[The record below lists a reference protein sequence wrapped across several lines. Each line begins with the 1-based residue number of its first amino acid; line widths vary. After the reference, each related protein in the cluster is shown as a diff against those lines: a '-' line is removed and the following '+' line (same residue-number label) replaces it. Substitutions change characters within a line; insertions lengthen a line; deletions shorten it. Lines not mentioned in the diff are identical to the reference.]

1 MIWITPLLPSPPR
14 RCCAP
19 GLAVLLLLLLS
30 ALAAA
35 PPAAA
40 LQGAPVAELVLTAE
54 PQDMVVLPGRPA
66 LLTCEAEARSDV
78 SSARPSVSWRGADGQ
93 LLTFIGDSYRS
104 QLANGSLY
112 ISAFGEEDGAAAAE
126 YQCLASLEAVGS
138 VLTRTAR
145 LQLASAT
152 RMVQQP
158 ADLRVFPGQTAH
170 FACVTHSVPAARVA
184 WLKNDRPLALDR
196 ARMQVMPSG
205 ALEIDEVQA
214 SDQGAYQ
221 CNASATASATLSA
234 RATLTIDMDIEA
246 AESIMAPVFIATPRS
261 TVVMAGDNVTLDCA
275 ANGNPKPE
283 ISWLKDGVTIDMLH
297 LDSRFRRVG
306 TGSLQVLHVE
316 ESDAG
321 DYQCRAENREDSV
334 DASATLEVQVPPRFI
349 KQPQNKVAVE
359 KEDLELE
366 CEVYGKPEPKVYWVK
381 NGDNIT
387 QNEYLQVVGG
397 YNLRILGLMSMDS
410 GIFQCLASNP
420 AGNIQAAARLTVVS
434 SDSEL
439 PPSDNKSSTHTP
451 RFIVS
456 SSSSN
461 LKIHNTLTSRA
472 LPRPSHAPPPLHSDS
487 GDSYDDDDDD
497 DDDDADDADDDEN
510 DDGDDNN
517 EYDGDLM
524 TPNVAGRDPQ
534 SSNFGDEIGSS
545 EPPVRLPGAPSEPR
559 DLEAV
564 IVTTRFV
571 TLRWKEPEDKNGDID
586 TYSVFYRQ
594 DGSQRERVMNTSR
607 SRLEEANVPG
617 LQPDRKYHFRV
628 VAYNQIG
635 AGPSSPAITVTTSP
649 EVHVPSPPLD
659 LVAVPLNHK
668 SLLIKWKPPVTSD
681 GPILHYKLFYMEG
694 ESAVEHHIETGETHY
709 ELKEL
714 EEYTEYCLWVI
725 AVNKNGQGASTEEV
739 TARTLSAAPTDP
751 PQNVTLEAA
760 GTTSVTVRWE
770 PPPREGQN
778 GVVTGYKLRY
788 RKKDSGRRSGK
799 GDTVTAAGNRRLY
812 TLTDLERGSVY
823 MVRLYAMNVNGT
835 GPPTDWYT
843 IETPQKD
850 LDESS
855 VPDIPAMLKLRPMV
869 DSMQVSWMPPGD
881 QNIKV
886 RGYTIGWGKG
896 VPDVYSQLL
905 DDKAR
910 TYTIE
915 GLEPNSEYVISVR
928 AFNDVGDG
936 QPRYESNRTRE
947 ESTPEPMSPLIPPV
961 GLKAVVLSATSVVVY
976 WTDTTLSQSQFV
988 TDSRY
993 YVVRY
998 TSFHL
1003 NQRYKYYNS
1012 TDLNCMIDDLKPHT
1026 QYEFTVKVVKGR
1038 RQSPWSMVVLNT
1050 TSEAP
1055 PASPPRDLTVVG
1067 VDNHPSSVNLN
1078 WQPPRQ
1084 PNGEITG
1091 YIIYYTTDSTL
1102 RDRDWVVEG
1111 VMGDKMTTTIKGL
1124 TPSTTYFFKI
1134 QARNGKGA
1142 GPFSPT
1148 VSLTTTASS
1157 VSSAEAGQTGKEN
1170 RGLNGNMLMYVI
1182 IGVVGSIVLVVIIG
1196 VAVVCCRRSNQGQ
1209 ERSKKGYM
1217 KGNTKT
1223 TKPDIKPPDLWIHHD
1238 QMELKNMDKC
1248 GNNHGNPNGE
1258 TSSSSHTLATTL
1270 PRSGASNT
1278 HQDYSSDGPPK
1289 YQHHTNSLDK
1299 RNYISSYVGNS
1310 LSPPDEK
1317 SATARRII
1325 KAKPIISLPL
1335 DGEPMREPVATA
1347 TPISNGNLSQTQ
1359 TDGRPLYPRT
1369 QYSMARAHVTMDPSG
1384 AASESP
1390 YSLQGGYDTVS
1401 SIPGGVGAPG
1411 PPILHHTPN
1420 HSAAYSAG
1428 LPPSQQ
1434 LPPPLQ
1440 VGQSPAPQPGP
1451 GLGLATVQECN
1462 SSASS
1467 SAGSTVGSTICS
1479 GVGVGVG
1486 VGGGVAT
1493 KRLQG
1498 HPLKSFSVPAPPPPP
1513 QSAPCT
1519 PQQKHIGP
1527 VSGVSVRPHQGSSSP
1542 YKKPSLVATTT
1553 AVPVGGPRGA
1563 PVNSNLSSGLHDPGR
1578 LQPSYSTEELN
1589 QEMANLEGLMKDLNA
1604 ITASEFEC

>member
-1 MIWITPLLPSPPR
+1 MD
-14 RCCAP
+14 
-19 GLAVLLLLLLS
+19 G
-30 ALAAA
+30 AA
-35 PPAAA
+35 
-40 LQGAPVAELVLTAE
+40 GVADLVLTAE
-54 PQDMVVLPGRPA
+54 PRDLVVLPRRPA
-66 LLTCEAEARSDV
+66 LLECEAEARSDV
-78 SSARPSVSWRGADGQ
+78 HLQARPSVSWRGADGQ
-93 LLTFIGDSYRS
+93 LLTFIGDSFRS
-104 QLANGSLY
+104 QLPNGSLF
-112 ISAFGEEDGAAAAE
+112 ISAVGEEDGVHGGLPASGE

-138 VLTRTAR
+138 LVSRTAR
-145 LQLASAT
+145 LQLAT
-152 RMVQQP
+152 DTKIVQQP

-170 FACVTHSVPAARVA
+170 FACVTQSVPLARVA
-184 WLKNDRPLALDR
+184 WLKNDRPLVLDR
-196 ARMQVMPSG
+196 ARMLVMPTG
-205 ALEIDEVQA
+205 ALEIDEVQV

-221 CNASATASATLSA
+221 CNASASATATLSNK
-234 RATLTIDMDIEA
+234 ATLAIDMDIESG
-246 AESIMAPVFIATPRS
+246 ESIMAPVFIATPRP
-261 TVVMAGDNVTLDCA
+261 TVVMAGENVTLDCA
-275 ANGNPKPE
+275 ANGHPRPE
-283 ISWLKDGVTIDMLH
+283 ISWLKDGVTIDMSH
-297 LDSRFRRVG
+297 LDSRFRKVG
-306 TGSLQVLHVE
+306 TGSLQVLNVE

-439 PPSDNKSSTHTP
+439 PPAENKSSTHVP
-451 RFIVS
+451 RFTVS

-461 LKIHNTLTSRA
+461 FKVHNTLASRA

-487 GDSYDDDDDD
+487 HDVYDDDDDNDDENNDDDADDDDDD
-497 DDDDADDADDDEN
+497 DDDGDE
-510 DDGDDNN
+510 NN
-517 EYDGDLM
+517 EYDGDVDG
-524 TPNVAGRDPQ
+524 TNTAGGESQP
-534 SSNFGDEIGSS
+534 SNFGDEVRGSES
-545 EPPVRLPGAPSEPR
+545 PMRTPGTPSEPR
-559 DLEAV
+559 DLETV
-564 IVTTRFV
+564 IVTTRFI
-571 TLRWKEPEDKNGDID
+571 TLRWKEPEEKNGDID

-594 DGSQRERVMNTSR
+594 EGSQRERVMNTSR
-607 SRLEEANVPG
+607 SRLEEANIPG

-628 VAYNQIG
+628 VAYNQVG
-635 AGPSSPAITVTTSP
+635 AGLSSPSITVTTDT
-649 EVHVPSPPLD
+649 EAHVPSPPLD
-659 LVAVPLNHK
+659 LLATPLSPK
-668 SLLIKWKPPVTSD
+668 SLLIQWRPPTTSD

-694 ESAVEHHIETGETHY
+694 ESAEEHHVETTETHY
-709 ELKEL
+709 ELNGL

-725 AVNKNGQGASTEEV
+725 AANKNGQGASTEEV
-739 TARTLSAAPTDP
+739 TARTLSAPPSDS

-760 GTTSVTVRWE
+760 GSTSVTVRWE
-770 PPPREGQN
+770 PPPKEGQN
-778 GVVTGYKLRY
+778 GVITGYKLRY
-788 RKKDSGRRSGK
+788 RKKDRRSGK

-812 TLTDLERGSVY
+812 TLTDLERGSIY
-823 MVRLYAMNVNGT
+823 LVRLYAINVNGT
-835 GPPTDWYT
+835 GPPTEWFT
-843 IETPQKD
+843 IETYQKD
-850 LDESS
+850 LDETS

-869 DSMQVSWMPPGD
+869 DSMQVSWLSPRD

-928 AFNDVGDG
+928 AFNEIGDG

-947 ESTPEPMSPLIPPV
+947 ESTPEPLSPLIPPV
-961 GLKAVVLSATSVVVY
+961 GLKAIVLSATSVVVY

-988 TDSRY
+988 TDNRY
-993 YVVRY
+993 YIVRY
-998 TSFHL
+998 TSSHL
-1003 NQRYKYYNS
+1003 SQRYKYFNS

-1038 RQSPWSMVVLNT
+1038 RQSPWSMVVFNT
-1050 TSEAP
+1050 TFEYA
-1055 PASPPRDLTVVG
+1055 PASAPRDLTVVG

-1091 YIIYYTTDSTL
+1091 YTVYYTTDSTQ
-1102 RDRDWVVEG
+1102 RDRDWIAES

-1134 QARNGKGA
+1134 QARNIKGP
-1142 GPFSPT
+1142 GPFSST
-1148 VSLTTTASS
+1148 VSLTTSS
-1157 VSSAEAGQTGKEN
+1157 SSLVTNDVGAMSKEN
-1170 RGLNGNMLMYVI
+1170 RGLNGTMLIYVI
-1182 IGVVGSIVLVVIIG
+1182 IGVVGLIVLVAIIG
-1196 VAVVCCRRSNQGQ
+1196 VAIVCCKRSGQGQ

-1223 TKPDIKPPDLWIHHD
+1223 SKPDIKPPDLWIHHD

-1270 PRSGASNT
+1270 PRSGGSNT

-1310 LSPPDEK
+1310 LNQSDEK
-1317 SATARRII
+1317 PSTARHII
-1325 KAKPIISLPL
+1325 KAKPIISFPVESEPL
-1335 DGEPMREPVATA
+1335 REPVATA

-1369 QYSMARAHVTMDPSG
+1369 QYSMARAHVTMDPTG
-1384 AASESP
+1384 PAMESP

-1401 SIPGGVGAPG
+1401 SIPGGMGAPG

-1420 HSAAYSAG
+1420 HSTTYSAG
-1428 LPPSQQ
+1428 LPPPQP
-1434 LPPPLQ
+1434 LPPLQ
-1440 VGQSPAPQPGP
+1440 IVGQSPASQPG
-1451 GLGLATVQECN
+1451 LAGLATVQECN

-1467 SAGSTVGSTICS
+1467 SAGSSVGSTIGPS
-1479 GVGVGVG
+1479 ASANAG
-1486 VGGGVAT
+1486 A

-1527 VSGVSVRPHQGSSSP
+1527 VTGVSVRPIQGSSP
-1542 YKKPSLVATTT
+1542 YKKPNLVATVT
-1553 AVPVGGPRGA
+1553 AVPVGGPRG
-1563 PVNSNLSSGLHDPGR
+1563 PMNSGIVTGLHDPGR

>member
-1 MIWITPLLPSPPR
+1 MVNFRETCAAPLREMIGIIQR
-14 RCCAP
+14 RCCALRP
-19 GLAVLLLLLLS
+19 PVVLLLLS
-30 ALAAA
+30 AFTVAPSLAAV
-35 PPAAA
+35 
-40 LQGAPVAELVLTAE
+40 QGVPVAELVLTAE

-66 LLTCEAEARSDV
+66 LLNCEAEARSAAHIDTQPV
-78 SSARPSVSWRGADGQ
+78 VSWRGGDGQ
-93 LLTFIGDSYRS
+93 TLSFIGDTYRS
-104 QLANGSLY
+104 KLPNGSLY
-112 ISAFGEEDGAAAAE
+112 ISAFGEEDDVAPVAE
-126 YQCLASLEAVGS
+126 YQCLVSLEGVGS
-138 VLTRTAR
+138 VVSRTAR
-145 LQLASAT
+145 LQLATPAKI
-152 RMVQQP
+152 VQQP

-170 FACVTHSVPAARVA
+170 FACVTQPVPGPGRAAGPHAA
-184 WLKNDRPLALDR
+184 WLRNDRPLLLDP
-196 ARMQVMPSG
+196 ARMLVMPSG

-221 CNASATASATLSA
+221 CNATGPASGVLSSKA
-234 RATLTIDMDIEA
+234 SLTINMDIEA
-246 AESIMAPVFIATPRS
+246 GESIMAPVFIATPRS
-261 TVVMAGDNVTLDCA
+261 TEVMAGKNVTLDCA
-275 ANGNPKPE
+275 ANGNPRPE
-283 ISWLKDGVTIDMLH
+283 ISWLKDGITIDMAH
-297 LDSRFRRVG
+297 LDSRFRKVG
-306 TGSLQVLHVE
+306 TGSLQVLNVE

-334 DASATLEVQVPPRFI
+334 DASATLEVLVPPRFI

-359 KEDLELE
+359 KDDLELE

-381 NGDNIT
+381 NGDIIT
-387 QNEYLQVVGG
+387 QNEYIQVVGG

-410 GIFQCLASNP
+410 GIFQCIATNP

-434 SDSEL
+434 SESEISSPDNTSSTL
-439 PPSDNKSSTHTP
+439 PP
-451 RFIVS
+451 RFTVS
-456 SSSSN
+456 SSSSSSSS
-461 LKIHNTLTSRA
+461 LKIHNTLSSRA
-472 LPRPSHAPPPLHSDS
+472 LPRPSHAPPPLHSEPHDIF
-487 GDSYDDDDDD
+487 DPYNNDDDDDD
-497 DDDDADDADDDEN
+497 DENDDDADDGDDDDDE
-510 DDGDDNN
+510 
-517 EYDGDLM
+517 YDGELDA
-524 TPNVAGRDPQ
+524 TNTAGGDSQ
-534 SSNFGDEIGSS
+534 SGSFDEVRGS
-545 EPPVRLPGAPSEPR
+545 EIPMRLPGTPSEPR

-571 TLRWKEPEDKNGDID
+571 TLRWKEPEEKNGDID

-617 LQPDRKYHFRV
+617 LQPDRKYDFRV
-628 VAYNQIG
+628 VAYNQVG
-635 AGPSSPAITVTTSP
+635 MGPSSPTITVTTAP

-659 LVAVPLNHK
+659 LVAIPLSPK
-668 SLLIKWKPPVTSD
+668 SILIKWRPPVNSD
-681 GPILHYKLFYMEG
+681 GPILNYRLFYMEG
-694 ESAVEHHIETGETHY
+694 ESAEEHHVETSETHY
-709 ELKEL
+709 ELTDL
-714 EEYTEYCLWVI
+714 EEYTEYCIWVI
-725 AVNKNGQGASTEEV
+725 ATNKNGQGASTEEV
-739 TARTLSAAPTDP
+739 TARTLSAPPSDY

-760 GTTSVTVRWE
+760 GSTSVTVRWE
-770 PPPREGQN
+770 PPPKEGQN
-778 GVVTGYKLRY
+778 GIITGYKLRY
-788 RKKDSGRRSGK
+788 RKKDRRSGK

-823 MVRLYAMNVNGT
+823 NVRLYAINVNGT
-835 GPPTDWYT
+835 GPPTEWYT
-843 IETPQKD
+843 IETYQKD

-869 DSMQVSWMPPGD
+869 DSMQVSWLPPRD

-915 GLEPNSEYVISVR
+915 ELEPNSEYVISVR
-928 AFNDVGDG
+928 AFNEVGDG

-961 GLKAVVLSATSVVVY
+961 GLKAIVLSATSVVVY

-988 TDSRY
+988 TDNRY

-1003 NQRYKYYNS
+1003 SQRYKN
-1012 TDLNCMIDDLKPHT
+1012 TTNLNCMIDDLKPHT
-1026 QYEFTVKVVKGR
+1026 QYEFTVKVAKGR

-1050 TSEAP
+1050 TLEDA
-1055 PASPPRDLTVVG
+1055 PASSPRDLTVVG

-1078 WQPPRQ
+1078 WQPPNK
-1084 PNGEITG
+1084 PNGEIKG
-1091 YIIYYTTDSTL
+1091 YTIYYTTDITL
-1102 RDRDWVVEG
+1102 RDRDWVVES
-1111 VMGDKMTTTIKGL
+1111 VTGDKMTTTIKGL

-1134 QARNGKGA
+1134 QARNSKGP
-1142 GPFSPT
+1142 GPFSST
-1148 VSLTTTASS
+1148 VSLTTSTSS
-1157 VSSAEAGQTGKEN
+1157 ISTNDVGAMSKEN
-1170 RGLNGNMLMYVI
+1170 RGLNGTMLVYVI
-1182 IGVVGSIVLVVIIG
+1182 VGVVGLIILVAVIG
-1196 VAVVCCRRSNQGQ
+1196 VTVVCCKRSEQGQ

-1223 TKPDIKPPDLWIHHD
+1223 SKPDIKPPDLWIHHD

-1248 GNNHGNPNGE
+1248 GNNHGNPSGE
-1258 TSSSSHTLATTL
+1258 TSSSSSHTLATTL
-1270 PRSGASNT
+1270 PRSGVSNT

-1310 LSPPDEK
+1310 LNHCDEK
-1317 SATARRII
+1317 SSTTRHII
-1325 KAKPIISLPL
+1325 KAKPIISLPV
-1335 DGEPMREPVATA
+1335 DCEPLRESVATA
-1347 TPISNGNLSQTQ
+1347 TPIPNGNMPQSQ
-1359 TDGRPLYPRT
+1359 TDGRPHYPRT

-1384 AASESP
+1384 QTSESP

-1420 HSAAYSAG
+1420 HTSTYSPG
-1428 LPPSQQ
+1428 LNAQQ

-1440 VGQSPAPQPGP
+1440 VGQSPASQP
-1451 GLGLATVQECN
+1451 GLATVQECN
-1462 SSASS
+1462 SSSSS
-1467 SAGSTVGSTICS
+1467 SAGSTVGSTIGPS
-1479 GVGVGVG
+1479 VGNAG
-1486 VGGGVAT
+1486 A

-1513 QSAPCT
+1513 QSAPCS
-1519 PQQKHIGP
+1519 
-1527 VSGVSVRPHQGSSSP
+1527 VAGVSVRPHQGSSP
-1542 YKKPSLVATTT
+1542 YKKPNLVATVT
-1553 AVPVGGPRGA
+1553 AVPIGGSRVGAINPTM
-1563 PVNSNLSSGLHDPGR
+1563 SSGLHDPGR